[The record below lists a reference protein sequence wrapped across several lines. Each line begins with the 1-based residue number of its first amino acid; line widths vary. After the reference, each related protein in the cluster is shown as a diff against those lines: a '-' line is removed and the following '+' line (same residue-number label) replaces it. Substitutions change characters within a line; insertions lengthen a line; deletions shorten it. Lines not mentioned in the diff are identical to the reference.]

1 MLFKLRIWIK
11 IKKETNTLLIPLS
24 DWVSVRFWKLFT
36 DISWYYGGAH
46 ADIIDLLG
54 KRSSNPW
61 NVCENIAKFSRN
73 FEYGTH
79 VFLFLTI
86 VLRIMN
92 VYTFFMALLFLF
104 VWNQPNG
111 SKIMTEKYW
120 AKEEWLKKWM
130 YMVST
135 EKSQNMDH
143 QTQIFQ
149 GSKRK
154 KLMRK
159 KNKPKESKSSY
170 MYVSIKFE
178 IKLPYK
184 KMTYR
189 VYVFFDLIAK
199 TLEISSSEIS
209 SSDTSS

>member
-1 MLFKLRIWIK
+1 
-11 IKKETNTLLIPLS
+11 
-24 DWVSVRFWKLFT
+24 
-36 DISWYYGGAH
+36 
-46 ADIIDLLG
+46 
-54 KRSSNPW
+54 
-61 NVCENIAKFSRN
+61 
-73 FEYGTH
+73 
-79 VFLFLTI
+79 
-86 VLRIMN
+86 
-92 VYTFFMALLFLF
+92 
-104 VWNQPNG
+104 
-111 SKIMTEKYW
+111 
-120 AKEEWLKKWM
+120 
-130 YMVST
+130 
-135 EKSQNMDH
+135 MDH